1 MKVTNK
7 NIKIFL
13 NVVLGPAL
21 FAWIVYSI
29 YQQIAYQPDLQ
40 LSVQYVKQALFGPFA
55 WKLLLVL
62 FLMLVNWMIEAWKWR
77 VLMKSLQCM
86 SLSKSFKSVLAGV
99 SLGLST
105 PNRVGE
111 YGGRM
116 LYIYEEV
123 RLKSVS
129 LSLLGNMSQLIIT
142 LLLGCAG
149 LFIKKEIVYTAC
161 EGYNISYNWF
171 IIFSWIA
178 VVTTILVMVFY
189 FRFGWIISVVI
200 PVRHINKWLT
210 KMNGLHGVS
219 VTILLRVLALSAV
232 RYIVFVCQYI
242 LMLQLMHVDLNI
254 TDAFWLITVLYLILA
269 VIPSVTL
276 LELGMRGM
284 IAVLLFEGFSENTL
298 GIYAA
303 SAGIWFINLIIPAIA
318 GGLLIPGLKLFNK
331 P

>member
-1 MKVTNK
+1 MTVANK
-7 NIKIFL
+7 NIKFFF

-21 FAWIVYSI
+21 FIWIIYSI
-29 YQQIAYQPDLQ
+29 YKQVAHQPDLL
-40 LSVQYVKQALFGPFA
+40 LSMQYVKQALFGPPA

-62 FLMLVNWMIEAWKWR
+62 FLMFMNWIIEARKWQ
-77 VLMKSLQCM
+77 VLMKPLQ
-86 SLSKSFKSVLAGV
+86 SITLITSFKSVLAGV
-99 SLGLST
+99 SVGLNT

-116 LYIYEEV
+116 LYINEAV

-129 LSLLGNMSQLIIT
+129 MSLLGNISQLIIT

-149 LFIKKEIVYTAC
+149 LFIQKDIVYTAGS
-161 EGYNISYNWF
+161 GYGLSLNWCVAL
-171 IIFSWIA
+171 SWMVVAVTALA
-178 VVTTILVMVFY
+178 VVFY
-189 FRFGWIISVVI
+189 LRIVRIISMFTQ
-200 PVRHINKWLT
+200 VRFINKWLPEIST
-210 KMNGLHGVS
+210 LDGVG
-219 VTILLRVLALSAV
+219 VTVLLRVLVLSAV
-232 RYIVFVCQYI
+232 RYVVFVCQYI

-276 LELGMRGM
+276 LEMGMRGM

-303 SAGIWFINLIIPAIA
+303 SAGIWFVNLIIPAIA
-318 GGLLIPGLKLFNK
+318 GGLLMPGLKLFNR

>member
-1 MKVTNK
+1 MKVANK

-13 NVVLGPAL
+13 NAVLGPVL
-21 FAWIVYSI
+21 FLWIVYSV
-29 YQQIAYQPDLQ
+29 YKQVVHQPDLL
-40 LSVQYVKQALFGPFA
+40 LSVQYVKQALFGPLA
-55 WKLLLVL
+55 WKLYLVL
-62 FLMLVNWMIEAWKWR
+62 FLMLINWMIEARKWQ
-77 VLMKSLQCM
+77 VLMMPLQCM
-86 SLSKSFKSVLAGV
+86 SLSTSIKSVLAGV
-99 SLGLST
+99 SLGLCT

-116 LYIYEEV
+116 IYIYEEV

-129 LSLLGNMSQLIIT
+129 MSLLGNISQLIIT

-149 LFIKKEIVYTAC
+149 LFIQKEIIYIAC
-161 EGYNISYNWF
+161 AGYHISYNWF
-171 IIFSWIA
+171 IAFCWMA
-178 VVTTILVMVFY
+178 VAVTILVIIFY
-189 FRFGWIISVVI
+189 FKIGWIVNIII
-200 PVRHINKWLT
+200 PMRFINKWLT
-210 KMNGLHGVS
+210 KMNGLQSVS

-303 SAGIWFINLIIPAIA
+303 SAGIWFINLIIPAVA
-318 GGLLIPGLKLFNK
+318 GGLLIPGLKLFNR

>member
-1 MKVTNK
+1 MKVANK

-13 NVVLGPAL
+13 NAVLGPVL
-21 FAWIVYSI
+21 FLWIVCSI
-29 YQQIAYQPDLQ
+29 YKQIAHQPDLL
-40 LSVQYVKQALFGPFA
+40 LSMQYVKQALFGPLA
-55 WKLLLVL
+55 WKLWLVL
-62 FLMLVNWMIEAWKWR
+62 FLMLINWMIEARKWQ
-77 VLMKSLQCM
+77 VLMAPLQYM
-86 SLSKSFKSVLAGV
+86 SLSTSFKSVLAGV
-99 SLGLST
+99 SLGVST

-116 LYIYEEV
+116 LYIYEDV

-129 LSLLGNMSQLIIT
+129 MSLLGNMSQLIIT
-142 LLLGCAG
+142 LLLGCGG
-149 LFIKKEIVYTAC
+149 LFIQKDIVYTAC
-161 EGYNISYNWF
+161 AGYNISYNWF
-171 IIFSWIA
+171 IIFNWMA
-178 VVTTILVMVFY
+178 VILTILVVVLY
-189 FRFGWIISVVI
+189 FRFGWIVSIATPI
-200 PVRHINKWLT
+200 RFINKWLA

-219 VTILLRVLALSAV
+219 VTFLLRVLVLSAV
-232 RYIVFVCQYI
+232 RYVVFVCQYI

-303 SAGIWFINLIIPAIA
+303 SAGIWFVNLIIPAIA
-318 GGLLIPGLKLFNK
+318 GGLLMPGLKLFNRS
-331 P
+331 

>member
-1 MKVTNK
+1 MKVANK

-13 NVVLGPAL
+13 NAVLGPAL
-21 FAWIVYSI
+21 FLW
-29 YQQIAYQPDLQ
+29 IAYSVYKQVTHQPDLL
-40 LSVQYVKQALFGPFA
+40 LSVQYVKQALFGPLA
-55 WKLLLVL
+55 WKLCLVL
-62 FLMLVNWMIEAWKWR
+62 FLMLINWVIEARKWQ
-77 VLMKSLQCM
+77 VLMAPLQCM
-86 SLSKSFKSVLAGV
+86 SLSTSFKSVLAGV

-129 LSLLGNMSQLIIT
+129 MSLLGNISQLIIT
-142 LLLGCAG
+142 LMLGCAG
-149 LFIKKEIVYTAC
+149 LFIQKAIVYEVCA
-161 EGYNISYNWF
+161 GYDISYNWF
-171 IIFSWIA
+171 VAFTWMA
-178 VVTTILVMVFY
+178 VAVTVLVMVFY
-189 FRFGWIISVVI
+189 FRFGWIVNIVTSI
-200 PVRHINKWLT
+200 HIFNKWLK

-232 RYIVFVCQYI
+232 RYVVFVCQYI

-303 SAGIWFINLIIPAIA
+303 SAGIWFVNLIIPAIA
-318 GGLLIPGLKLFNK
+318 GGLLIPGLKLFNR